1 MTVSI
6 YFLTSISAIGGFL
19 FGYDT
24 VTEIKLLIVI
34 CYLLIKLSLIQ
45 GVISGALVLIDED
58 FELDDIQSGLVV
70 SSILIFI
77 KPFIYS

>member
-1 MTVSI
+1 M
-6 YFLTSISAIGGFL
+6 L
-19 FGYDT
+19 F
-24 VTEIKLLIVI
+24 VI

-77 KPFIYS
+77 KAFIYS